1 MSRVAE
7 KIKEARMKAKLTE
20 KELAKKCGLTAN
32 YIIQIE
38 SGKRV
43 VNEKLAESILNV
55 LGEKLDFMSMA
66 DVAEKEVQATP
77 EKKNKAETIKKEDFY
92 EIKPTEQWA
101 DALANIIKKF
111 PIYDV
116 KTNKVVGNKEL
127 PIIGKKVEGY
137 NWDKLLFVQASDNDM
152 ESLRIKKE
160 DVIMVYL
167 TGEIQNNSIYLF
179 EIENKKMIRQL
190 RKESN
195 NKVVISLGNKN
206 NEPMV
211 TELNK
216 IKIIGKCVK
225 VEVDLDKK

>member
-38 SGKRV
+38 SGKKV

-66 DVAEKEVQATP
+66 DVAEKEAQNAP
-77 EKKNKAETIKKEDFY
+77 EKKNKAEAIKKEEFY

-127 PIIGKKVEGY
+127 PVMGKKVEGY
-137 NWDKLLFVQASDNDM
+137 NWDKILFVQASDNDM
-152 ESLRIKKE
+152 ENLRIKKE
-160 DVIMVYL
+160 DIVMVYL
-167 TGEIQNNSIYLF
+167 TNEIQNNSVYLF
-179 EIENKKMIRQL
+179 EIENKKMMRQL

-206 NEPMV
+206 NEPMI
-211 TELNK
+211 TDLNK